1 MTEPLAVSND
11 TSDDHFRRSET
22 QAGVARLSL
31 IRSARDCMVRAV
43 AAASPDGRSPSE
55 FQASDETV
63 RQLSACVRE
72 YARVLRGMGEPPERI
87 PHFLRRAVT
96 EAVAPNDAHP
106 ALIAAIVA
114 WAAEDT
120 DDE

>member
-1 MTEPLAVSND
+1 MTERSVVP
-11 TSDDHFRRSET
+11 DDIGEDHYRRPDT

-43 AAASPDGRSPSE
+43 AAASPNEPAARD
-55 FQASDETV
+55 FHASDETV

-72 YARVLRGMGEPPERI
+72 YARVLRGMGEPAERV
-87 PHFLRRAVT
+87 PQFLRRAVT
-96 EAVAPNDAHP
+96 EAVAPNNAHP